1 MANPPLRKATP
12 TKQLAFE
19 MAKAHA
25 SAARP
30 CGFGNNGQELN
41 LKIVR
46 ACPTL
51 GVVA

>member
-30 CGFGNNGQELN
+30 CGLGKNSQEFN

-46 ACPTL
+46 ACPAL
-51 GVVA
+51 RVVA